1 MLTYDSGNVQ
11 DMKPFVGDNGEIYWA
26 REQDKPQGGV
36 NLLTTPT
43 ATTINGQRA
52 LVAENGPELVIG
64 RETTKAMMMNN
75 PSLLKALVNYDAN
88 YSGRNAARRA
98 FDEGNLAEALGNLSS
113 GASATDGLIADSR
126 AANIALITAINT
138 LMQRLDQPIHAKIDM
153 YGRGNLYDSMSKANQ
168 FMKGKS

>member
-1 MLTYDSGNVQ
+1 M
-11 DMKPFVGDNGEIYWA
+11 
-26 REQDKPQGGV
+26 
-36 NLLTTPT
+36 
-43 ATTINGQRA
+43 
-52 LVAENGPELVIG
+52 VAENGPELVIG

-75 PSLLKALVNYDAN
+75 PSLLKALVNYDRN
-88 YSGRNAARRA
+88 YSGRNAVRRA
-98 FDEGNLAEALGNLSS
+98 FDEGNVSESVGNLSS

-153 YGRGNLYDSMSKANQ
+153 YGRGNLYDSMTKANQ